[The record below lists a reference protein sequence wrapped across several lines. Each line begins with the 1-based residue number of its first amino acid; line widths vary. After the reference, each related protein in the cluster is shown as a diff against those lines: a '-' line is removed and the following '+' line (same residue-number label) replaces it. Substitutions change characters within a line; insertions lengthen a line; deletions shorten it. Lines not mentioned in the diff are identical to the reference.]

1 MMNTAPLSQLVDE
14 LPQRSITTMVLG
26 ALDFVVPGQWQN
38 VTGFTPLVKHITGET
53 RIGKIDAISTYAD
66 QLYQGDLSGCQKAIW
81 LYQTADSSDSLLSA
95 AALAHQVGEKI
106 GFLNFLSKVTP
117 KDETLQCV
125 DLAVK
130 LTVEALAYLMIHG
143 FKHEEAH
150 KFSESL
156 ESVSNENAMRMAA
169 LVCIDGLLPLGP
181 EFVTK
186 VNQTLGSLSM
196 SSLESHPIFSK
207 VGHLLPGG
215 DKLGFIRSIFERS
228 QGWMTQLQ
236 SVQNLTPSSLMG
248 RLQGVVDFSE
258 DKLDFLAAFLDAT
271 TNYVSHT
278 GTQSV
283 ARHVISKSAERFI
296 PKVNV

>member
-1 MMNTAPLSQLVDE
+1 MKPAVRGP
-14 LPQRSITTMVLG
+14 
-26 ALDFVVPGQWQN
+26 
-38 VTGFTPLVKHITGET
+38 
-53 RIGKIDAISTYAD
+53 
-66 QLYQGDLSGCQKAIW
+66 
-81 LYQTADSSDSLLSA
+81 
-95 AALAHQVGEKI
+95 
-106 GFLNFLSKVTP
+106 
-117 KDETLQCV
+117 
-125 DLAVK
+125 LAVK
-130 LTVEALAYLMIHG
+130 LTVEGPGLRASMDSST
-143 FKHEEAH
+143 KEAH

-236 SVQNLTPSSLMG
+236 SAQNLTPSSLMG

-296 PKVNV
+296 PKVTA